1 MWGPFKLQF
10 SEGFQLTL
18 GRKGTHSMCLEF
30 LIIVSFWL
38 LTKTSS
44 RIRGILG
51 KFQGIKTKVNKKRTE
66 ASLLT

>member
-1 MWGPFKLQF
+1 MG
-10 SEGFQLTL
+10 
-18 GRKGTHSMCLEF
+18 LEF

-44 RIRGILG
+44 RIRVILG
-51 KFQGIKTKVNKKRTE
+51 KFQETKTKVNKERIE